1 MRFECDNCG
10 CRLSVPA
17 ARAGK
22 RGRCPKCKH
31 IVTVPDGQDDTISS
45 KPPAVPADEPD
56 QTPPL
61 HDVTL
66 LDVSPAQVAARPPLQ
81 PEEDPEAVL
90 ERLRTMQGGRLPGED
105 EPPPQRKLPWMIDIF
120 FYPMNKE
127 GLSLLFIC
135 AGVPFL
141 LRVILKFFRVFS
153 AVFGPALI
161 FWVLFIIV
169 HWLGMLL
176 LLLYVNWYACECIRD
191 SAAGGIRAVD
201 TIATTPGLGEIL
213 GQAFR
218 VAVCALFVVAPAL
231 VYLART
237 HRTDLP
243 FQLLYAAGGF
253 VFPMALL
260 AVVMFDSFAGLNP
273 ILLLRSILKTH
284 LRYCFLIPFYYL
296 FWVLI
301 PAAGVLLFQSW
312 MLGYL
317 SLFLAFYS
325 LLILAHLLGRFY
337 WKNEQRLDW
346 DA

>member
-1 MRFECDNCG
+1 MT
-10 CRLSVPA
+10 
-17 ARAGK
+17 
-22 RGRCPKCKH
+22 
-31 IVTVPDGQDDTISS
+31 IPDRRDDGIPS
-45 KPPAVPADEPD
+45 KPPAAPADEPD

-61 HDVTL
+61 YDVTL
-66 LDVSPAQVAARPPLQ
+66 LDVSAAQVAARPPLQ

-90 ERLRTMQGGRLPGED
+90 GRLRAMQGGRLPGED

-120 FYPMNKE
+120 FYPFNKA
-127 GLSLLFIC
+127 GLSLLLIC

-141 LRVILKFFRVFS
+141 LRVTVRFFFYFMAS
-153 AVFGPALI
+153 FGPALI
-161 FWVLFIIV
+161 LWVLFIIV
-169 HWLGMLL
+169 HWMGMLL

-237 HRTDLP
+237 HRADLL
-243 FQLLYAAGGF
+243 FQVLYAGGGF

-260 AVVMFDSFAGLNP
+260 GVVMFDSFAGLNP

-284 LRYCFLIPFYYL
+284 LRYCFLIPFCYV
-296 FWVLI
+296 FCVLI
-301 PAAGVLLFQSW
+301 PVAGVLLFQSW

-317 SLFLAFYS
+317 SLFLAFCS